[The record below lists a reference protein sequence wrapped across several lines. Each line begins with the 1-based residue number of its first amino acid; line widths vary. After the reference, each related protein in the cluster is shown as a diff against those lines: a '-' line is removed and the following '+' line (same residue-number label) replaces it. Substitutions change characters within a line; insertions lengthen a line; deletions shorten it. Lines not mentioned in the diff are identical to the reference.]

1 MLTVPVAKVCAEPE
15 ISIETLVGSEEFHTA
30 DAKSCASPL
39 LNTPVAVNERLI
51 PSGTELPS
59 FEIRMK
65 TRVGEVTCRPSELLI
80 DPELAVTVV
89 VPTETPVA
97 TPLPSIEAI
106 PPGDAQFTS

>member
-1 MLTVPVAKVCAEPE
+1 MVTVPVAKVCAEPE

-65 TRVGEVTCRPSELLI
+65 SRVGEVFA
-80 DPELAVTVV
+80 DPA
-89 VPTETPVA
+89 
-97 TPLPSIEAI
+97 SY
-106 PPGDAQFTS
+106 